1 MTLNTFET
9 TTQASNEVGSQ
20 GEPRV
25 TGAARVCPGCS
36 GTSALRDHDAG
47 PGVLRCTSCGRRW
60 VPGKAAPLEARP
72 EPEPSDA
79 VTQPAADV
87 VAAALAA
94 GVLAWKG
101 KGQGKVITLDGRALA
116 QSERAAVEAVEQSA
130 DLHADLAARLAA
142 LADGAEG

>member
-1 MTLNTFET
+1 MTLNTYET
-9 TTQASNEVGSQ
+9 TTTPTNEVGSQ

-25 TGAARVCPGCS
+25 TGAARVCPGCG

-79 VTQPAADV
+79 VTLPAAEV

-94 GVLAWKG
+94 GVLVRKG
-101 KGQGKVITLDGRALA
+101 SKNVITLDGRALA

-142 LADGAEG
+142 LGDGSEG

>member
-1 MTLNTFET
+1 MTLNTYET
-9 TTQASNEVGSQ
+9 TTTPTNEVGSQ

-25 TGAARVCPGCS
+25 TGAARVCPGCG

-142 LADGAEG
+142 LEDGAEG

>member
-1 MTLNTFET
+1 MTLNTYET
-9 TTQASNEVGSQ
+9 TTTPTNEVGSQ

-72 EPEPSDA
+72 EPQTSDA
-79 VTQPAADV
+79 VTMSAAGIVD
-87 VAAALAA
+87 AALEA
-94 GVLAWKG
+94 GVLAQAKRG
-101 KGQGKVITLDGRALA
+101 SITLDGRRLA
-116 QSERAAVEAVEQSA
+116 GSLRAAVEAVERSV
-130 DLHADLAARLAA
+130 DLQAELVARVAAQDER
-142 LADGAEG
+142 EG